1 MKKIKKILFAVSILT
16 LGIVTTGCTNTPSSN
31 NESIGEKI
39 ELGNITFESKTFTFD
54 GKVHSLEVTGLPTGV
69 NATYENNDKIN
80 AGSYEVVAKLEDT
93 TGNYIVPEE
102 LKSTLKIN
110 KKDLTNDLTIES
122 KEFTYDGNAHSLEVT
137 GLPEGVN
144 VLYEN
149 NDKINA
155 GSYEVKAK
163 LEDTTGNYIVPSEL
177 KSTLKINNKDI
188 TNDLVFESKEFTY
201 DGNTHS
207 LEVTNVPEGVNV
219 LYENNDKINAG
230 SYEVIAKLEDT
241 TGNFI
246 VPEELIATLKI
257 NKKDITNDLVFESK
271 EFTYDGNAHSLEATG
286 LPEGVNVSY
295 ENNDK
300 INAGSYEV
308 IAKLEDTTGNYIVP
322 EELKASLKINK
333 KDITNDISFESK
345 EITYDGNTHSLEVT
359 GLPEGVNVLYENNGK
374 VNAGSYEVK
383 AKLDDTT
390 GNYIIPNELK
400 STLKINKIDLTND
413 IIFNSKEITYDGNS
427 HQLEVTG
434 LPEGV
439 NITYENN
446 SNINVGEYEVIAK
459 LEDTTGNYIVPAEL
473 KANLKINK
481 IVIELVNNNIN
492 LNYTND
498 ELSVT
503 PVFTGALNSVAVN
516 YELEM
521 EDSIIKEAKTY
532 LIKVKILN
540 DIYELKDDNL
550 TVIVT
555 KELFKITFKAEG
567 YDDVS
572 YDVYFGDDFSLEADP
587 FTKVGYNLVFD
598 TDLDTLKDIRENKTV
613 NVSFAAK
620 KFNIT
625 YNYAFDDTEDNKIE
639 VEYDSNVS
647 LPYITRPGYSFIG
660 YKNPETNTLLSYS
673 FKFIY
678 LNDIKLY
685 GVYAFDYT
693 YTVNANNTMTLTGLS
708 SNGENKTNLSI
719 PQYGYTWNN
728 YVATKYTITSIADA
742 AFKNNTKIVYISIP
756 STIKSIG
763 SNAFYG
769 CKNVSEIYY
778 DAPNITNSNT
788 SNVLSN
794 IGSSVYETSGLKL
807 TIGPNVESLP
817 NYMFSNDYLTSIDA
831 SNAPSLKKIGVYS
844 FNNSLYLVNVKLSN
858 SIEEIGEYA
867 FYGCKKADFDMSK
880 LTNLKSI
887 GQYAF
892 YNCYE
897 LPYIYICNAV
907 TSIGKNAFNNC
918 KNVSE
923 IYYDAKNI
931 VNSSTN
937 VILNYLGE
945 SVYQTE
951 GLKLIIGEN
960 ATVIPDYFMGT
971 DGIVANS
978 CYLTSLDASNATS
991 LKKIGSYAFNYASY
1005 LENVKLN
1012 SALEE
1017 IGEYAFNNC
1026 KNMNLDMSNLYLL
1039 KTIGQYAFYKCSGI
1053 TNIYIYEYVTTLGK
1067 NAFFGCS
1074 NVNEI
1079 FYDGSITNASTAT
1092 VLGSIGE
1099 NVYLN
1104 NGLKL
1109 IIGETAKEIPAY
1121 FMDEGY
1127 LTSIDASNAKSLEKI
1142 GEYAFNNCTNL
1153 TDVKLPSNLE
1163 KIGNYVFNNCK
1174 LMNMDFS
1181 LLVNLTAIGEH
1192 AFYGC
1197 DKLTNVYIGEN
1208 VTSIGIS
1215 AFNSCDSITSIVFDA
1230 IKCND
1235 GIKKMVFSGSGNN
1248 IVLTVGKKVQVIT
1261 NSLFAQSNIK
1271 TLELSNADAL
1281 KIIEDGAFEACSVL
1295 NTITLAKNL
1304 EEIGSNAF
1312 YYCQSL
1318 TTVSLS
1324 NTVKTIDDGAFNAS
1338 SKITTVYYYGTSAEW
1353 DLISIGSQNTY
1364 LKNATRIYS

>member
-1 MKKIKKILFAVSILT
+1 MRKIKKILFAVSILT

-54 GKVHSLEVTGLPTGV
+54 GKVHSLEVTGLLTGV
-69 NATYENNDKIN
+69 NVTYENNDKIN

-93 TGNYIVPEE
+93 IGNYIVPEE
-102 LKSTLKIN
+102 LKATLKIN
-110 KKDLTNDLTIES
+110 K
-122 KEFTYDGNAHSLEVT
+122 
-137 GLPEGVN
+137 
-144 VLYEN
+144 
-149 NDKINA
+149 
-155 GSYEVKAK
+155 
-163 LEDTTGNYIVPSEL
+163 
-177 KSTLKINNKDI
+177 KDI

-207 LEVTNVPEGVNV
+207 LEVT
-219 LYENNDKINAG
+219 
-230 SYEVIAKLEDT
+230 
-241 TGNFI
+241 
-246 VPEELIATLKI
+246 
-257 NKKDITNDLVFESK
+257 
-271 EFTYDGNAHSLEATG
+271 G
-286 LPEGVNVSY
+286 LPEGVNVTY

-308 IAKLEDTTGNYIVP
+308 IAKLEDTTGNYI
-322 EELKASLKINK
+322 
-333 KDITNDISFESK
+333 
-345 EITYDGNTHSLEVT
+345 
-359 GLPEGVNVLYENNGK
+359 
-374 VNAGSYEVK
+374 
-383 AKLDDTT
+383 
-390 GNYIIPNELK
+390 IPNELK
-400 STLKINKIDLTND
+400 STLKINKKDLANDLT
-413 IIFNSKEITYDGNS
+413 FESKEITYDGNS

-492 LNYTND
+492 LNYTSD

-572 YDVYFGDDFSLEADP
+572 YDVFFGDDFSLEADP

-673 FKFIY
+673 FKFTY
-678 LNDIKLY
+678 LNDIKVY

-708 SNGENKTNLSI
+708 SNGENKTNLVI

-728 YVATKYTITSIADA
+728 FVATKYTITSIADA

-756 STIKSIG
+756 NTIKSIG
-763 SNAFYG
+763 SNVFYG

-960 ATVIPDYFMGT
+960 ATAIPDYFMGT
-971 DGIVANS
+971 DGIVVNS
-978 CYLTSLDASNATS
+978 IYLTSIDASNAKS
-991 LKKIGSYAFNYASY
+991 LKKIGSYAFNNAPY

-1026 KNMNLDMSNLYLL
+1026 KKMKLDMSDLNSL
-1039 KTIGQYAFYKCSGI
+1039 KIIDQYSFYKCI
-1053 TNIYIYEYVTTLGK
+1053 ELTNIYIYENVTTLGK

-1079 FYDGSITNASTAT
+1079 YYDAVAITNSSTST

-1104 NGLKL
+1104 KGLRL
-1109 IIGETAKEIPAY
+1109 IIGENAKEIPAY

-1248 IVLTVGKKVQVIT
+1248 IVLTVGKKVEVIT

-1271 TLELSNADAL
+1271 TLELSNATAL
-1281 KIIEDGAFEACSVL
+1281 KNIEDNAFDSCSVL
-1295 NTITLAKNL
+1295 NTITLANNL

-1324 NTVKTIDDGAFNAS
+1324 NTVKTIADGAFNAS

>member
-1 MKKIKKILFAVSILT
+1 MKKISKIMLSALFCVTCLGTVACSPESEKTNPQTSEVKT
-16 LGIVTTGCTNTPSSN
+16 NVEGIVFS
-31 NESIGEKI
+31 GETCVYD
-39 ELGNITFESKTFTFD
+39 GNS
-54 GKVHSLEVTGLPTGV
+54 HSLEVTGLPNGV
-69 NATYENNDKIN
+69 NVTYENNDQVNAGTYEVIAKLTDTTGKYNIPSQLKATLNINKKVLIESDFIFESKEVTYDGQDQYINLLGLPNGVSATYKNNGSVGAGTYEVIAHLTDYSGNYEVPSELKTTLKINKKVLTENDFTFESKEVTYDGQAHSLEVTGLPNGVNVTYENNDSIN
-80 AGSYEVVAKLEDT
+80 AGTYEVIAHLRDVSGNYDVPSELKSILKINKKELTENDFTFESKEFTYDGQAHSLEVTGLPEGVTVAYENNGNIDVGTYEVVAKLEDT
-93 TGNYIVPEE
+93 TGNYIVPAE

-110 KKDLTNDLTIES
+110 KKELTANDI
-122 KEFTYDGNAHSLEVT
+122 KFD
-137 GLPEGVN
+137 
-144 VLYEN
+144 
-149 NDKINA
+149 
-155 GSYEVKAK
+155 
-163 LEDTTGNYIVPSEL
+163 
-177 KSTLKINNKDI
+177 
-188 TNDLVFESKEFTY
+188 SKEFTY

-207 LEVTNVPEGVNV
+207 LEV
-219 LYENNDKINAG
+219 I
-230 SYEVIAKLEDT
+230 
-241 TGNFI
+241 
-246 VPEELIATLKI
+246 
-257 NKKDITNDLVFESK
+257 
-271 EFTYDGNAHSLEATG
+271 
-286 LPEGVNVSY
+286 
-295 ENNDK
+295 
-300 INAGSYEV
+300 
-308 IAKLEDTTGNYIVP
+308 
-322 EELKASLKINK
+322 
-333 KDITNDISFESK
+333 
-345 EITYDGNTHSLEVT
+345 

-374 VNAGSYEVK
+374 VNAGSYEVI

-400 STLKINKIDLTND
+400 STLKINKKDLTND
-413 IIFNSKEITYDGNS
+413 IIFDSKEITYDGNS

-446 SNINVGEYEVIAK
+446 SNINVGEYDVIAK

-492 LNYTND
+492 LNYTSD

-673 FKFIY
+673 FKFTY

-708 SNGENKTNLSI
+708 SNGENKTNLVI

-728 YVATKYTITSIADA
+728 FVATKYTITSIADA

-763 SNAFYG
+763 SNVFYG

-831 SNAPSLKKIGVYS
+831 SNATSLKKIGSYAFS
-844 FNNSLYLVNVKLSN
+844 SSLYLVNVKLSN

-897 LPYIYICNAV
+897 LPYIYICNTV

-937 VILNYLGE
+937 VILNNIGE

-960 ATVIPDYFMGT
+960 ATAIPDYFMN
-971 DGIVANS
+971 DSAAFNS
-978 CYLTSLDASNATS
+978 VNLTSIDASNAKS
-991 LKKIGSYAFNYASY
+991 LKKIGSYAFTNSYY

-1026 KNMNLDMSNLYLL
+1026 KKMKLDMINLNSL
-1039 KTIGQYAFYKCSGI
+1039 KIIGQYSFYKCI
-1053 TNIYIYEYVTTLGK
+1053 ELTNIYIYENVTTLGK

-1074 NVNEI
+1074 NVN
-1079 FYDGSITNASTAT
+1079 
-1092 VLGSIGE
+1092 
-1099 NVYLN
+1099 
-1104 NGLKL
+1104 
-1109 IIGETAKEIPAY
+1109 
-1121 FMDEGY
+1121 
-1127 LTSIDASNAKSLEKI
+1127 
-1142 GEYAFNNCTNL
+1142 
-1153 TDVKLPSNLE
+1153 
-1163 KIGNYVFNNCK
+1163 
-1174 LMNMDFS
+1174 
-1181 LLVNLTAIGEH
+1181 
-1192 AFYGC
+1192 
-1197 DKLTNVYIGEN
+1197 
-1208 VTSIGIS
+1208 
-1215 AFNSCDSITSIVFDA
+1215 
-1230 IKCND
+1230 
-1235 GIKKMVFSGSGNN
+1235 
-1248 IVLTVGKKVQVIT
+1248 
-1261 NSLFAQSNIK
+1261 
-1271 TLELSNADAL
+1271 
-1281 KIIEDGAFEACSVL
+1281 
-1295 NTITLAKNL
+1295 
-1304 EEIGSNAF
+1304 
-1312 YYCQSL
+1312 
-1318 TTVSLS
+1318 
-1324 NTVKTIDDGAFNAS
+1324 
-1338 SKITTVYYYGTSAEW
+1338 
-1353 DLISIGSQNTY
+1353 
-1364 LKNATRIYS
+1364 

>member
-1 MKKIKKILFAVSILT
+1 M
-16 LGIVTTGCTNTPSSN
+16 
-31 NESIGEKI
+31 E
-39 ELGNITFESKTFTFD
+39 
-54 GKVHSLEVTGLPTGV
+54 VHIHLEVTGLPEGV
-69 NATYENNDKIN
+69 NVSYENNGKTN
-80 AGSYEVVAKLEDT
+80 AGTYEVVAKLEDT
-93 TGNYIVPEE
+93 TGNYNVPEE
-102 LKSTLKIN
+102 LKATLKIN
-110 KKDLTNDLTIES
+110 KKDITNDLVFES
-122 KEFTYDGNAHSLEVT
+122 KEYTYDGNAHSLEVT

-149 NDKINA
+149 N
-155 GSYEVKAK
+155 
-163 LEDTTGNYIVPSEL
+163 
-177 KSTLKINNKDI
+177 
-188 TNDLVFESKEFTY
+188 
-201 DGNTHS
+201 
-207 LEVTNVPEGVNV
+207 
-219 LYENNDKINAG
+219 
-230 SYEVIAKLEDT
+230 
-241 TGNFI
+241 
-246 VPEELIATLKI
+246 
-257 NKKDITNDLVFESK
+257 
-271 EFTYDGNAHSLEATG
+271 
-286 LPEGVNVSY
+286 
-295 ENNDK
+295 
-300 INAGSYEV
+300 
-308 IAKLEDTTGNYIVP
+308 
-322 EELKASLKINK
+322 
-333 KDITNDISFESK
+333 
-345 EITYDGNTHSLEVT
+345 
-359 GLPEGVNVLYENNGK
+359 
-374 VNAGSYEVK
+374 
-383 AKLDDTT
+383 
-390 GNYIIPNELK
+390 
-400 STLKINKIDLTND
+400 
-413 IIFNSKEITYDGNS
+413 
-427 HQLEVTG
+427 
-434 LPEGV
+434 
-439 NITYENN
+439 

-459 LEDTTGNYIVPAEL
+459 LDDTTGNYIVPAEL

-492 LNYTND
+492 LNYTSD

-503 PVFTGALNSVAVN
+503 PEFTGALNSVAVN

-550 TVIVT
+550 AVIVT

-625 YNYAFDDTEDNKIE
+625 YNYAFDDTEDKKIE

-647 LPYITRPGYSFIG
+647 LTYTTRPGYSFVG
-660 YKNPETNTLLSYS
+660 YKNPKTNTLLSNS
-673 FKFIY
+673 FKFTY

-685 GVYAFDYT
+685 GVYAFDFT

-708 SNGENKTNLSI
+708 SNGENKTNLAI

-778 DAPNITNSNT
+778 DAPNITNYNT

-794 IGSSVYETSGLKL
+794 IGSSVCETSGLKL

-831 SNAPSLKKIGVYS
+831 SNATSLKKIGSYAFS
-844 FNNSLYLVNVKLSN
+844 SSLYLVNVKLSN

-867 FYGCKKADFDMSK
+867 FNNCKKMNLDMS
-880 LTNLKSI
+880 NLYSLKTI
-887 GQYAF
+887 NQYAF

-897 LPYIYICNAV
+897 LPYIYIGNAV

-918 KNVSE
+918 KNVKE

-937 VILNYLGE
+937 VIFNNLGE

-960 ATVIPDYFMGT
+960 ATSIPDYFMGN
-971 DGIVANS
+971 NS
-978 CYLTSLDASNATS
+978 PAFNLCYLTSLDASNAKS

-1026 KNMNLDMSNLYLL
+1026 KKMNLDMSNLFLL
-1039 KTIGQYAFYKCSGI
+1039 KTIDQYSFYKCI
-1053 TNIYIYEYVTTLGK
+1053 ELTNIYIYEYVTILGK

-1074 NVNEI
+1074 NVSEI
-1079 FYDGSITNASTAT
+1079 YYDAINISNSSTST

-1109 IIGETAKEIPAY
+1109 IIGENSKEIPAY
-1121 FMDEGY
+1121 FMDSGY
-1127 LTSIDASNAKSLEKI
+1127 VTIIDATNDKLLKKI
-1142 GEYAFNNCTNL
+1142 GNNAFDNCANL
-1153 TDVKLPSNLE
+1153 TEVKLLSNLE
-1163 KIGNYVFNNCK
+1163 IIGNYAFNNCK

-1181 LLVNLTAIGEH
+1181 LLVNLTAIGER

-1230 IKCND
+1230 IKCNE
-1235 GIKKMVFSGSGNN
+1235 GIKKMAFTGSGNN
-1248 IVLTVGKKVQVIT
+1248 AILTVGEKVEVIP

-1271 TLELSNADAL
+1271 TLELSNANAL
-1281 KIIEDGAFEACSVL
+1281 KIIGDNAFESCSVL
-1295 NTITLAKNL
+1295 NTISLVKNL
-1304 EEIGSNAF
+1304 EEIGVNAF

-1324 NTVKTIDDGAFNAS
+1324 NTVKTIADGAFNAS

-1353 DLISIGSQNTY
+1353 DLISIGSLNTY